1 MKSLF
6 NIDIS
11 NIRYNGSDVLL
22 IKHNGDVIYE
32 KLPLYVPYEFRGSK
46 ESRINTMVSTPHT
59 DLSYMFADCN
69 NLVYTN
75 AQDWNTSNVT
85 NMNRMFA
92 NCYKLSS
99 VDMSN
104 WDTSKVIDMSGMF
117 VGCTGFYSLLD
128 VSSFNTSNVTNMN
141 GMFSGCYN
149 LTELDVSNFSTGKAI
164 NMSYMF
170 RGCSKLT
177 ELNVSNWDTGE
188 VINMTQMFRG
198 CQNLALLD
206 VSNWDTGN
214 VTTIDNMFLDCYKL
228 TSLDVSN
235 WDTSSVTSMNG
246 TFAGC
251 NALTTLDLSNWDFTN
266 VTTANGM
273 FYNCS
278 SLYELRLDNCD
289 NKDILA
295 QIISQLPTND
305 IDGIVS
311 RTVYCKKSVASTA
324 AIIKPY
330 GWTISYVYE
339 EPSEKPLYNIG
350 QFIDNTEI
358 TEVDVLVD
366 STYTD
371 ISHMFRGCTN
381 LISVNTEGWDTS
393 NVKNMNQMFDGCS
406 SLTEFNMDDFDSSS
420 SSVSMAGMFRNCTAL
435 TTLDARANNRT
446 ILVNHVG
453 EMFKGCSQLVTLN
466 LSAISLAACGSSSGG
481 TTMFTDCK
489 ALTNLIAP
497 KQIRLSMDIS
507 YCPNLTHDSLMSII
521 NNLDDMATVGGNYMP
536 QLKLGASHYVKLTSE
551 ELKIATNKGWEVSS
565 SL

>member
-1 MKSLF
+1 MASLF

-11 NIRYNGSDVLL
+11 NIRYNGSDILL

-32 KLPLYVPYEFRGSK
+32 KLPLYVPYEFRES
-46 ESRINTMVSTPHT
+46 EASRIKTMVSTPHT

-99 VDMSN
+99 IDMSN

-170 RGCSKLT
+170 RGCSFLT
-177 ELNVSNWDTGE
+177 ELDVSNWDTGE
-188 VINMTQMFRG
+188 VINMTQMFSN

-251 NALTTLDLSNWDFTN
+251 DALTTLDLSNWDFTN

-295 QIISQLPTND
+295 QIISQLPTNN

-324 AIIKPY
+324 SIIMPY

-339 EPSEKPLYNIG
+339 EPDIPEEPKIEYYIEYTVDNNSSNPLNGGDTDNKYRYGLPRIYIDANNYSYNGYTKI
-350 QFIDNTEI
+350 EI
-358 TEVDVLVD
+358 TKVDG
-366 STYTD
+366 SITT
-371 ISHMFRGCTN
+371 
-381 LISVNTEGWDTS
+381 DTS
-393 NVKNMNQMFDGCS
+393 TTCNNIS
-406 SLTEFNMDDFDSSS
+406 SIRLWYPEE
-420 SSVSMAGMFRNCTAL
+420 AY
-435 TTLDARANNRT
+435 
-446 ILVNHVG
+446 
-453 EMFKGCSQLVTLN
+453 
-466 LSAISLAACGSSSGG
+466 AIKFYGSSSYISEVK
-481 TTMFTDCK
+481 TIKFYDTPKLKSATAMF
-489 ALTNLIAP
+489 N
-497 KQIRLSMDIS
+497 
-507 YCPNLTHDSLMSII
+507 YCN
-521 NNLDDMATVGGNYMP
+521 
-536 QLKLGASHYVKLTSE
+536 KLTSLNLGNWDISNLYYNNDIAMFFGLNGAP
-551 ELKIATNKGWEVSS
+551 ELVNFTAPKNISADFDVSACPKLTYNSLISIIDNLARVQHGLTLGTTNKNKLNTSDINKAKDKGWTVY
-565 SL
+565 